1 MGGRMAESK
10 VRVLPRW
17 AAAAMAASIVLAAI
31 PRPAAAGDASLA
43 TKIAPA
49 FLTEVR
55 ANPQKSFDVIV
66 RAARTSDDDQTERQ
80 AERAGKAVQRAAG
93 EAKQPLGIVG
103 GSSAKINGSKL
114 LDLTRDRDVEYIA
127 KDDVFRTHFDP
138 SSDAAAAIGTG
149 VLSINARG
157 VWTQLGVTGRGI
169 TVAVVDSGVA
179 AHPDLAGRVVA
190 SIDFTSANPQV
201 TTTLSDPGGHGTHVA
216 GLIAGDGKASGGA
229 YTGIAPNAQIVSVRV
244 FDANGSATLS
254 TILQGLQWIVNNR
267 STYNIRVANLSFGA
281 TPSGS
286 YRTDLLATAV
296 EVLTFANVTVVA
308 AAGNGGPGLGTV
320 TTPGYDPFV
329 ITVGAADTTL
339 STTPTAATVPL
350 WSARG
355 PAPFDGHDKPDV
367 VAPGRKLIGPLAS
380 SGALAG
386 LYPERILTAPGAS
399 TPAYFYMSGTSMAA
413 ALVSGTVA
421 LMLERNPGLTPR
433 QVKSRLMNTA
443 IELPNTSDKAMG
455 AGMVNALSAV
465 QSITQGW
472 SFTAQTV
479 SDSFARDMYGQLL
492 GQTIT
497 WRSLTF
503 NGGVDSAGIPWS
515 NITWQNV
522 TWNNI
527 TWSNIVWESFTWTN
541 ITWQNITW
549 QNVTWLTSSTQS
561 VDTLAGSG
569 TGWRLID

>member
-1 MGGRMAESK
+1 MGGRLKASAA
-10 VRVLPRW
+10 RVLPRW
-17 AAAAMAASIVLAAI
+17 AAAAIAASLVLAAI
-31 PRPAAAGDASLA
+31 PRPAAAGESYDA
-43 TKIAPA
+43 TKIAPS
-49 FLTEVR
+49 FLAEVR
-55 ANPQKSFDVIV
+55 ANPKNDFDVIV
-66 RAARTSDDDQTERQ
+66 RAARTGEDDRSAKQ

-103 GSSAKINGSKL
+103 GASARIKGSRL
-114 LDLTRDRDVEYIA
+114 LDLTRYGDVEYIA
-127 KDDVFRTHFDP
+127 KDDVFRTRFDP
-138 SSDAAAAIGTG
+138 SSDAMAAIGTG
-149 VLSINARG
+149 VLTINAPG
-157 VWTQLGVTGRGI
+157 VWTQFGVTGRGI
-169 TVAVVDSGVA
+169 GVAVVDSGVA

-190 SIDFTSANPQV
+190 SIDFTSPNPQV

-216 GLIAGDGKASGGA
+216 GLIAGDGTASGGA
-229 YTGIAPNAQIVSVRV
+229 YTGVAPNAQIVSVRV
-244 FDANGSATLS
+244 FDANGNATLS

-296 EVLTFANVTVVA
+296 EVVTFANVTVVA

-339 STTPTAATVPL
+339 STTPAAATVPL

-355 PAPFDGHDKPDV
+355 PAPFDGQDKPDM

-386 LYPERILTAPGAS
+386 LYPERILTVPGAS
-399 TPAYFYMSGTSMAA
+399 TPSYFYMSGTSMAA

-433 QVKSRLMNTA
+433 QVKTRLMNTA
-443 IELPNTSDKAMG
+443 IELPSTSEKAMG
-455 AGMVNALSAV
+455 AGIVNALAAV
-465 QSITQGW
+465 GSITPGGSYSGQ
-472 SFTAQTV
+472 SV
-479 SDSFARDMYGQLL
+479 SDAFARDMYGNLL

-515 NITWQNV
+515 NITWQNI

-527 TWSNIVWESFTWTN
+527 TWNNIVWEAFTWTN

-549 QNVTWLTSSTQS
+549 QNVTWQTSSTQS
-561 VDTLAGSG
+561 VNSLAGIGSG
-569 TGWRLID
+569 WQLLD

>member
-1 MGGRMAESK
+1 MGGRMSEPEG
-10 VRVLPRW
+10 RTLPRW
-17 AAAAMAASIVLAAI
+17 AAVVMVASLVFAAI
-31 PRPAAAGDASLA
+31 PRPAAAGDSSDAR
-43 TKIAPA
+43 KIAPT
-49 FLTEVR
+49 FLSEVR
-55 ANPQKSFDVIV
+55 ANPDKYFDVIV
-66 RAARTSDDDQTERQ
+66 RAARIGDDDQSEQQ
-80 AERAGKAVQRAAG
+80 AERAGKAVQRATG
-93 EAKQPLGIVG
+93 EAKRPLGIVG
-103 GSSAKINGSKL
+103 GSSARVKGSKL
-114 LDLTRDRDVEYIA
+114 LDLARDGEVEYIA

-138 SSDAAAAIGTG
+138 STDAAAAIGTG
-149 VLSINARG
+149 VIAINARA

-169 TVAVVDSGVA
+169 GVAVVDSGVA

-229 YTGIAPNAQIVSVRV
+229 YAGVAPNAQIVSVRV
-244 FDANGSATLS
+244 FDANGNASLS

-308 AAGNGGPGLGTV
+308 AAGNGGPSLATV

-329 ITVGAADTTL
+329 ITVGAADTTV
-339 STTPTAATVPL
+339 STSPSLMTVPS

-355 PAPFDGHDKPDV
+355 PAPFDSYDKPDV
-367 VAPGRKLIGPLAS
+367 VAPGRRLIGPLAS
-380 SGALAG
+380 SGVLAG
-386 LYPERILTAPGAS
+386 LYPERTVTAPGAS
-399 TPAYFYMSGTSMAA
+399 APSYFYMSGTSMAA

-433 QVKSRLMNTA
+433 QVKATLKDTA
-443 IELPNTSDKAMG
+443 IELSNTSDKAMG
-455 AGMVNALSAV
+455 AGMVNALAAV
-465 QSITQGW
+465 GSIRSGG
-472 SFTAQTV
+472 FTGEAV
-479 SDSFARDMYGQLL
+479 SDSFARDMFGQLA

-515 NITWQNV
+515 NITWQNI

-527 TWSNIVWESFTWTN
+527 TWNNITWEAFTWTN
-541 ITWQNITW
+541 ISWQNITW

-561 VDTLAGSG
+561 VNSLSGSG
-569 TGWRLID
+569 SGWLLLD